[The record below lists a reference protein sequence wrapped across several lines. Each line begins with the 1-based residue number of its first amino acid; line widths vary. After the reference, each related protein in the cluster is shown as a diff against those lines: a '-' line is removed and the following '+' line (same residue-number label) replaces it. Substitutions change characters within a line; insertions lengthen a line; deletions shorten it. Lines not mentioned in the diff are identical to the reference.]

1 MRNPHKDVLTVY
13 KEPPGPQSTRRGSA
27 SRPASAVIRRSAW
40 NALEQRDFKLYFW
53 GSLASNLG
61 TWMQNTA
68 QVLLVYK
75 LTHSVF
81 YVGVVTCAQFSGFLL
96 LGPWAAV
103 AARRFGGKR
112 TLIAAQ
118 FASAGVAGYLAV
130 LQAMG
135 ALGVGSLIAG
145 AAVLGLIFTFVLPL
159 QTELVPRL
167 VPKSPASTQ
176 AAMAM
181 NSVSYNIGRA
191 VAPVLCVLVVVTDG
205 FAWAFAANAISFL
218 VYLVLLLAIQPRPP
232 TLTPQRVRV
241 FDGVFVAFRQ
251 PRVLLLLVMVA
262 AVTFADDPILI
273 QGPALAGHVLHGSND
288 LPGYFLSAL
297 GLGTVL
303 GSFRPTKD
311 PKEPNRS
318 GLSRRIAH
326 WLSAQDMAT
335 VCPEDPKEQSQLR
348 TSRRIARW
356 LCAWVLGMVNPVRAL
371 EGLTASR
378 TSQRAARWLVVLF
391 IAMVVFSLGLATWL
405 SLAAAFTAGVA
416 ALHTGALTQTQLTR
430 HRPEHTASVMA
441 LWAIF
446 WAGTKPIASLA
457 DGWLSSHHSLWVAA
471 AVLATPA
478 LIVGVLEIVLPE
490 KSRNGIK
497 GFGNRR
503 VANWLSQ
510 PSPLVAEGHG
520 TPVAR

>member
-1 MRNPHKDVLTVY
+1 MRYLHKDVLTVDMEPHR
-13 KEPPGPQSTRRGSA
+13 EPPARRG
-27 SRPASAVIRRSAW
+27 PANLPAAAIIRRSAW
-40 NALEQRDFKLYFW
+40 NALKQRDFKLYFW
-53 GSLASNLG
+53 GSLASNAG

-68 QVLLVYK
+68 QVLLVYR

-81 YVGVVTCAQFSGFLL
+81 FVGVVTCAQFSGFLL

-118 FASAGVAGYLAV
+118 FASAGVAGYLAA

-145 AAVLGLIFTFVLPL
+145 AAALGLIFTFVLPI

-167 VPKSPASTQ
+167 VPKNPASTQ

-205 FAWAFAANAISFL
+205 FAWAFAANAFSFL
-218 VYLVLLLAIQPRPP
+218 VYLVLLLAIQPRPA

-241 FDGVFVAFRQ
+241 LDGVFVAFRQ
-251 PRVLLLLVMVA
+251 PRVLLLLFMVS

-273 QGPALAGHVLHGSND
+273 QGPALAVHVLHGSND
-288 LPGYFLSAL
+288 LPGYFLTAL

-303 GSFRPTKD
+303 GSFSSTKD
-311 PKEPNRS
+311 PKEWTGSPVS
-318 GLSRRIAH
+318 QRIVH
-326 WLSAQDMAT
+326 WLGALGLGT
-335 VCPEDPKEQSQLR
+335 VPSNDD
-348 TSRRIARW
+348 A
-356 LCAWVLGMVNPVRAL
+356 G
-371 EGLTASR
+371 GLTASR
-378 TSQRAARWLVVLF
+378 TSQRAACWLIVLF
-391 IAMVVFSLGLATWL
+391 IAMMVFSLGLSTWL
-405 SLAAAFTAGVA
+405 SLAAAFAAGVA

-457 DGWLSSHHSLWVAA
+457 DGWLSSHTSLWLAA
-471 AVLATPA
+471 ALLAAPA
-478 LIVGVLEIVLPE
+478 LILGVLEIALPA

-497 GFGNRR
+497 DFGNSR

-510 PSPLVAEGHG
+510 PSPLVAEQHG
-520 TPVAR
+520 IPVAR

>member
-1 MRNPHKDVLTVY
+1 MRNPRKDVLIVD
-13 KEPPGPQSTRRGSA
+13 KEPLREPPARRGHANLPAAAIIRGSA
-27 SRPASAVIRRSAW
+27 W
-40 NALEQRDFKLYFW
+40 HALEHRNFKLYFW

-68 QVLLVYK
+68 QILLVYK

-81 YVGVVTCAQFSGFLL
+81 AVGVVTCAQFSGFLL

-103 AARRFGGKR
+103 AARRFGGKP

-135 ALGVGSLIAG
+135 ALGVGTLIAG
-145 AAVLGLIFTFVLPL
+145 AAALGLIFTFVLPI

-167 VPKSPASTQ
+167 VPKDPAST
-176 AAMAM
+176 ASAMAM

-191 VAPVLCVLVVVTDG
+191 VAPLLCVLVVVTDG
-205 FAWAFAANAISFL
+205 FEAALALNAISFL
-218 VYLVLLLAIQPRPP
+218 VYLGFLAAIRPRPP
-232 TLTPQRVRV
+232 ALTPERVRV

-262 AVTFADDPILI
+262 TVTFADDPILI

-288 LPGYFLSAL
+288 LPGFFLSAL

-311 PKEPNRS
+311 PSKWTASRI
-318 GLSRRIAH
+318 SRRIALRFGA
-326 WLSAQDMAT
+326 LSRG
-335 VCPEDPKEQSQLR
+335 VLDPAKDLP
-348 TSRRIARW
+348 A
-356 LCAWVLGMVNPVRAL
+356 
-371 EGLTASR
+371 LTASR
-378 TSQRAARWLVVLF
+378 TSQRAAHWLIVLF
-391 IAMVVFSLGLATWL
+391 IAVVVFALGVSTWL
-405 SLAAAFTAGVA
+405 SIAAAFAAGVA

-430 HRPEHTASVMA
+430 YRPEHTASVMA

-457 DGWLSSHHSLWVAA
+457 DGWLSGHTSLWLAA
-471 AVLATPA
+471 AVLAAPA
-478 LIVGVLEIVLPE
+478 LIVGVLEVALPP
-490 KSRNGIK
+490 KLRHGIK
-497 GFGNRR
+497 KFGQTR
-503 VANWLSQ
+503 VANQLSA
-510 PSPLVAEGHG
+510 PSPPVVERRG
-520 TPVAR
+520 PVAR